1 MSHES
6 DRDPTAETF
15 PDPVFVHSKRE
26 SIELLV
32 AFLVFLIWSVGVSYV
47 LGYGVEV
54 GANETVWGIP
64 HWVFWGVAVPW
75 VGATLYTVYF
85 CTFRMADDPLEDL
98 SDLSASTTPD
108 KDVS

>member
-64 HWVFWGVAVPW
+64 HWVFWGCL
-75 VGATLYTVYF
+75 LYTSPSPRDKRQS
-85 CTFRMADDPLEDL
+85 RMP
-98 SDLSASTTPD
+98 SSA
-108 KDVS
+108 